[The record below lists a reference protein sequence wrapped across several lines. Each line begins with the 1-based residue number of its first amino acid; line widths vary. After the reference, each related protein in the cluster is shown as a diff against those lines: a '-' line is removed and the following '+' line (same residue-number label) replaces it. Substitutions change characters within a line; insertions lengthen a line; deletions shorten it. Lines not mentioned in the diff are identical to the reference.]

1 MESEEKINRAII
13 KLILNIDRNYPEL
26 LKYLDEM
33 TVDIAPGPASLVSQK
48 NLKAYYKS
56 LKNLL
61 KGYLSNKR
69 RLGKI

>member
-33 TVDIAPGPASLVSQK
+33 TVDIAPGSASWVSQK